1 MLRHRNKLSYLLQTS
16 NGVIP
21 MIVIPLLSRSTSPGF
36 MGDYF
41 MFLSVVSVAQVFV
54 EYGFNMSGIR
64 SFVKLRNDNKR
75 ETDKLSLIASISVAK
90 LVIALLVTLIFT
102 ILLQFSIFTDAS
114 IGYKGIFFGF
124 VLSVTNI
131 WWVLFAI
138 NETYIQAMLLLVLR
152 IIAIIPFLQQNIT
165 INVAIAATLM
175 PTLISNVLS
184 ALIVAKKSNIRIRK
198 VRFKISIFEQ
208 MVGGWSIFANSAVV
222 SLVTAMW
229 PMLLSNFISKSDV
242 GLYGISDKIMRGM
255 MTLVSPFQ
263 FFLLARG
270 SQYSLIQRMLKSKK
284 LAFLIFSCIA
294 MVPCFFVLI
303 PNDFISRIFGNFAA
317 ENRGVLN
324 GYAIGF
330 TFGAV
335 NLVLYAELV
344 KINKESIYKY
354 IFLASATAAS
364 FLLPFFNMSIYI
376 PLVTE
381 AMVMAVLMFW
391 FYKSVRFLS

>member
-16 NGVIP
+16 NGIIP
-21 MIVIPLLSRSTSPGF
+21 MIVIPLLSRSTSPEF

-41 MFLSVVSVAQVFV
+41 MFLSVVCVAQVFI

-90 LVIALLVTLIFT
+90 LVIALLVTLIFS
-102 ILLQFSIFTDAS
+102 ILLQFSIFTDSS
-114 IGYKGIFFGF
+114 IGYKGIFLGF
-124 VLSVTNI
+124 ILSVTNI
-131 WWVLFAI
+131 GWVLFAI
-138 NETYIQAMLLLVLR
+138 NETYIQAMLLLVMR
-152 IIAIIPFLQQNIT
+152 IIAIIPFLQQNIS

-184 ALIVAKKSNIRIRK
+184 ALIVAKKLNIRIRK
-198 VRFKISIFEQ
+198 VRLKISIFEQ
-208 MVGGWSIFANSAVV
+208 MVRGWSIFVNSAVV

-263 FFLLARG
+263 FFLLARD
-270 SQYSLIQRMLKSKK
+270 SQYSFIQRMLMSKK
-284 LAFLIFSCIA
+284 LAFLIFFCIA
-294 MVPCFFVLI
+294 MVPCSFVLI
-303 PNDFISRIFGNFAA
+303 PNDFISTILGNFAA
-317 ENRGVLN
+317 ENRGVMN
-324 GYAIGF
+324 WYAVGF

-335 NLVLYAELV
+335 NLILYAELV
-344 KINKESIYKY
+344 KISKEKIYKY
-354 IFLASATAAS
+354 IFIASAAAAT
-364 FLLPFFNMSIYI
+364 FLLPCFNMSIYI

-381 AMVMAVLMFW
+381 AMVMAILMFW
-391 FYKSVRFLS
+391 FYKSMRVLS